1 MEKIRPDSSEGSV
14 QWDCSDVTLS
24 FFHFL
29 DTRRYLDLAALMAP
43 DGVWLRQGQRLLG
56 PDAVLAALNARSATR
71 TTCHVVSN
79 IRVSLFE
86 QSGARHARVFFYLTA
101 YDDGASPEQTG
112 LHLVAIRDC
121 CDELIETEHGW
132 RILEK
137 SSHRQL
143 PPE

>member
-1 MEKIRPDSSEGSV
+1 MEKIRLDSSEGSV

-29 DTRRYLDLAALMAP
+29 DTRCYSDVAALMAP
-43 DGVWLRQGQRLLG
+43 NGVWLRQGQKLVG

-71 TTCHVVSN
+71 TTCHAVSN
-79 IRVSLFE
+79 IRVALFE
-86 QSGARHARVFFYLTA
+86 QAGQRHARVFFYLTA
-101 YDDGASPEQTG
+101 YDDSDSPERTG

-121 CDELIETEHGW
+121 CDELIETEDGW

-137 SSHRQL
+137 SSSRHL